1 MTAAADSPAPTSDP
15 ADPRTDQQEPAGGAN
30 PTAPVATD
38 SGVRVVTGRL
48 ETEELAAIAVVVSAM
63 SVTSRLEAEERL
75 LTEGHSA
82 GAGVW
87 NDPVHCHPHTF
98 EARNHC
104 SEAAW
109 RYSHR

>member
-1 MTAAADSPAPTSDP
+1 MTAPG
-15 ADPRTDQQEPAGGAN
+15 ADPSAALAD
-30 PTAPVATD
+30 PTAGSEGGTEHGSTEQAVAAA
-38 SGVRVVTGRL
+38 GVRVVTGHL

-63 SVTSRLEAEERL
+63 SVTSRLEAEERTL
-75 LTEGHSA
+75 AESHSA
-82 GAGVW
+82 GSGVW

>member
-1 MTAAADSPAPTSDP
+1 MTVPGADPSAALTDPTTGSEGGTEHGSTEQAVAAA
-15 ADPRTDQQEPAGGAN
+15 
-30 PTAPVATD
+30 
-38 SGVRVVTGRL
+38 GVRVVTGRL

>member
-1 MTAAADSPAPTSDP
+1 MTVPGADPSAALTDPTSGSKGGTEHDSTEQAAAA
-15 ADPRTDQQEPAGGAN
+15 A
-30 PTAPVATD
+30 
-38 SGVRVVTGRL
+38 GVRVVTGYL

-63 SVTSRLEAEERL
+63 SVTSRLEAEERAL
-75 LTEGHSA
+75 AESHSA
-82 GAGVW
+82 GSGVW

>member
-1 MTAAADSPAPTSDP
+1 
-15 ADPRTDQQEPAGGAN
+15 
-30 PTAPVATD
+30 
-38 SGVRVVTGRL
+38 VVTGHL

-63 SVTSRLEAEERL
+63 SVTSRLEAEERAL
-75 LTEGHSA
+75 AESHLA
-82 GAGVW
+82 GSGVW

>member
-1 MTAAADSPAPTSDP
+1 
-15 ADPRTDQQEPAGGAN
+15 
-30 PTAPVATD
+30 
-38 SGVRVVTGRL
+38 
-48 ETEELAAIAVVVSAM
+48 M

>member
-1 MTAAADSPAPTSDP
+1 MTVPGADPSAALTDPTTGSEGGTEHDSTEQAAAA
-15 ADPRTDQQEPAGGAN
+15 A
-30 PTAPVATD
+30 
-38 SGVRVVTGRL
+38 GVRVVTGHL

-63 SVTSRLEAEERL
+63 SVTSRLEAEERAL
-75 LTEGHSA
+75 AESHSA
-82 GAGVW
+82 GSGVW